1 MQMKTIY
8 IRSFMAAVLVLL
20 MSACV
25 SENLEKGEPE
35 LEGCMGVYFP
45 EGQKNA
51 KDHTLE
57 KGVDASS
64 LNFILRRVNCEESAE
79 IPYEYTV
86 YKLVQNTQPGD
97 TVYTEVPN
105 YDDSGFQFGS
115 LVFNKHQ
122 KEASITVEFDNL
134 PVGERYRCSISITDP
149 KYAQIYGYAATS
161 VSFTVQTFEWTKLK
175 GKAIYREGFFSDI
188 INIKETYLE
197 TEVDIY
203 ERRDKK
209 GFYRLDNLYSA
220 AFLARMN
227 EGEESYNENKA
238 ALEKQYSAYTISGS
252 KLFVDASDPKKVYI
266 PNQNIGVSPS
276 FLGGDIYIAS
286 DVPEVFGAQSNLLYG
301 TLSEDGVIS
310 FPANAITLGMG
321 GNYYFS
327 NAAGKFRI
335 VLPDGKTE
343 DYGLDLSM
351 EDAADDS
358 SRPIIFK
365 PAKDVSSIKYKVFPG
380 KFTELGLEAKIND
393 TDKSGAEFIVAEG
406 EKEIR
411 KNITPGENAST
422 NIYTLVACTYDADG
436 KRQEHATIEFGYV
449 KPGEKKNVKI
459 YIGLYTDDQYAPH
472 GYSSENSFR
481 YWVRGEDITSA
492 QLSYYPTAYYETYKE
507 DIHKDLKRYGSVNAQ
522 TLKALNSDDGLSGM
536 LGNTFKAGTNYT
548 FVVYAENGYQGEFIT
563 DTINTR
569 GIQDKMKQSYYKIDI
584 ENYEQPSA
592 DAYTG
597 SWIPVSVDV
606 FGDGK
611 AGRMI
616 RGNWRCRE
624 VELSVS
630 GDEVSV
636 EGLFPSLET
645 NPVTKFDLKDGLL
658 VSKENRSSRVW
669 VKDST
674 NVIPS
679 MRFEYLYYPKTGAF
693 SEQGYFYNTY
703 DTEDKKEREDMFV
716 GGFVH
721 EDIIAFV
728 DNSTTLR
735 FWAMA
740 MGGYQKNSMGDEEL
754 QNIIGESHG
763 ELILVRKGSE
773 MLKGLKYADQS
784 VKEGENLLNPISE
797 AGRFEHPKFGILD
810 VERKEVDNTTGKL
823 VEFKQ
828 GVRTKTIMK

>member
-1 MQMKTIY
+1 
-8 IRSFMAAVLVLL
+8 
-20 MSACV
+20 
-25 SENLEKGEPE
+25 
-35 LEGCMGVYFP
+35 
-45 EGQKNA
+45 
-51 KDHTLE
+51 
-57 KGVDASS
+57 
-64 LNFILRRVNCEESAE
+64 
-79 IPYEYTV
+79 
-86 YKLVQNTQPGD
+86 
-97 TVYTEVPN
+97 
-105 YDDSGFQFGS
+105 
-115 LVFNKHQ
+115 
-122 KEASITVEFDNL
+122 
-134 PVGERYRCSISITDP
+134 
-149 KYAQIYGYAATS
+149 
-161 VSFTVQTFEWTKLK
+161 
-175 GKAIYREGFFSDI
+175 
-188 INIKETYLE
+188 
-197 TEVDIY
+197 
-203 ERRDKK
+203 
-209 GFYRLDNLYSA
+209 
-220 AFLARMN
+220 
-227 EGEESYNENKA
+227 
-238 ALEKQYSAYTISGS
+238 
-252 KLFVDASDPKKVYI
+252 
-266 PNQNIGVSPS
+266 
-276 FLGGDIYIAS
+276 
-286 DVPEVFGAQSNLLYG
+286 
-301 TLSEDGVIS
+301 
-310 FPANAITLGMG
+310 
-321 GNYYFS
+321 
-327 NAAGKFRI
+327 
-335 VLPDGKTE
+335 
-343 DYGLDLSM
+343 
-351 EDAADDS
+351 
-358 SRPIIFK
+358 
-365 PAKDVSSIKYKVFPG
+365 
-380 KFTELGLEAKIND
+380 
-393 TDKSGAEFIVAEG
+393 
-406 EKEIR
+406 
-411 KNITPGENAST
+411 
-422 NIYTLVACTYDADG
+422 
-436 KRQEHATIEFGYV
+436 
-449 KPGEKKNVKI
+449 
-459 YIGLYTDDQYAPH
+459 
-472 GYSSENSFR
+472 
-481 YWVRGEDITSA
+481 
-492 QLSYYPTAYYETYKE
+492 
-507 DIHKDLKRYGSVNAQ
+507 
-522 TLKALNSDDGLSGM
+522 M

-563 DTINTR
+563 DTVNTR

-728 DNSTTLR
+728 DNRTTLR

-754 QNIIGESHG
+754 QSIIGESHG

-784 VKEGENLLNPISE
+784 VKEGEDLLNPISE
-797 AGRFEHPKFGILD
+797 AVRFEQPKFGILD
-810 VERKEVDNTTGKL
+810 IERKEVDNTTGKL

>member
-1 MQMKTIY
+1 MKTIY
-8 IRSFMAAVLVLL
+8 IKSFMAAALALLV
-20 MSACV
+20 SACV
-25 SENLEKGEPE
+25 SENLEKGAPE

-64 LNFILRRVNCEESAE
+64 LDFTLRRVNSEEAAE

-97 TVYTEVPN
+97 TTYTEVPN
-105 YDDSGFQFGS
+105 YDDSGFLFGR

-122 KEASITVEFDNL
+122 KEATITVKFDNL
-134 PVGERYRCSISITDP
+134 PVGERYICSISITDP

-161 VSFTVQTFEWTKLK
+161 ISFSVQTFEWSKLK
-175 GKAIYREGFFSDI
+175 GKAIYREGFFSDV

-227 EGEESYNENKA
+227 EGEEAYKENPTSLENK
-238 ALEKQYSAYTISGS
+238 YSQFAIPDS
-252 KLFVDASDPKKVYI
+252 KLFVDASDPEKVYI
-266 PNQNIGVSPS
+266 PNQNIGVSQS

-286 DVPEVFGAQSNLLYG
+286 DVPEVFGTESNLLYG

-310 FPANAITLGMG
+310 FPKNAITLGMA
-321 GNYYFS
+321 GNDYFS

-335 VLPDGKTE
+335 VLPGGKAD
-343 DYGLDLSM
+343 DYSIDLSK
-351 EDAADDS
+351 EDAASDS
-358 SRPIIFK
+358 SRPITFK
-365 PAKDVSSIKYKVFPG
+365 PAKDVAFIKYKVFQG
-380 KFTELGLEAKIND
+380 KLTELGLEAKIND
-393 TDKSGAEFIVAEG
+393 TDKNGIEFTVTEG
-406 EKEIR
+406 EKEIK
-411 KNITPGENAST
+411 KNITPGDDAKT
-422 NIYTLVACTYDADG
+422 DIYTLVACTYDADG
-436 KRQEHATIEFGYV
+436 KRQEFATIEFGYI

-459 YIGLYTDDQYAPH
+459 YMGLHTDDQYAPH
-472 GYSSENSFR
+472 DYSAENSFR
-481 YWVRGEDITSA
+481 YWVRGEGITSA

-507 DIHKDLKRYGSVNAQ
+507 DIHKELKRYGSVNAQ

-563 DTINTR
+563 DTVNTR
-569 GIQDKMKQSYYKIDI
+569 GIQDKMKQSYYMTDL
-584 ENYEQPSA
+584 ENYEQPST

-597 SWIPVSVDV
+597 LWIPVSVDV

-611 AGRMI
+611 SGRMI
-616 RGNWRCRE
+616 RGNWRSRE
-624 VELSVS
+624 VKLSVS

-636 EGLFPSLET
+636 DGLFPSLMT
-645 NPVTKFDLKDGLL
+645 NPVTKFDLKDGLI
-658 VSKENRSSRVW
+658 VSKENRNSRIW

-728 DNSTTLR
+728 DNRTTLR

-754 QNIIGESHG
+754 QNIIGDSHG

-784 VKEGENLLNPISE
+784 IKEGEDILNPISE
-797 AGRFEHPKFGILD
+797 AGRLEQPKFGILD
-810 VERKEVDNTTGKL
+810 IERKKVDNTTGRL
-823 VEFKQ
+823 VEFKL